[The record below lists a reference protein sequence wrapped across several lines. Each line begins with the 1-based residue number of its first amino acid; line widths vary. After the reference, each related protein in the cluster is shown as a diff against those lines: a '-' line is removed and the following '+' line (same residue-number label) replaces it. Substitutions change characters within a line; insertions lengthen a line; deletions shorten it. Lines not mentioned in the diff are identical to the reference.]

1 MSKFLNTLIIGA
13 ASGAAAAYFFTTEK
27 GKAVKSRID
36 EEIASFK
43 EDPKAYQNQ
52 VVEKASDY
60 KDLAVDTFQD
70 YKTKFENG
78 DITADDLTKAVQEK
92 TAQVAD
98 FAKESFELIKEKTA
112 QVTPEQADVEAET
125 KAADETFKES
135 VEALKGVIDEVQFT
149 EPMDVRYDESFVV
162 KKDLFEKIGENLD
175 EIDCFLCMG
184 WRIPKLER
192 YNKPVIIWQNGN
204 EGIDFAAYCRS
215 IGVEAYVA
223 MDLQDVNEIAHIL
236 WVRKA
241 VRNTR
246 ALVLTAGSLPTFGI
260 QSLIRDPEVL
270 RQRYGFEVVKL
281 PFTSI
286 FKYMDEITD
295 EEAKP
300 IADKIIA
307 GSTDTQVNTDWFL
320 NDVKY
325 YLAAKKMMDIYD
337 CNAFSTACHEL
348 CTTEI
353 PQNRKFTPCMCHSI
367 MKDEGIPSGC
377 EEDLN
382 ALMAM
387 LIMQYAANR
396 PAFMG
401 NPNHETDELLRIHHA
416 VPALCMNG
424 YGTKPLEYKL
434 WAFTG
439 QGFGGKLQ
447 VDFTENDDD
456 YVTLGRFNPAG
467 DTICIKKGKVIRS
480 EYADTYCSPYYYIQM
495 DDAREYM
502 HNLAGFGH
510 HQVLIFGD
518 YTKLIKKIAKVMNF
532 NVLEG

>member
-1 MSKFLNTLIIGA
+1 M
-13 ASGAAAAYFFTTEK
+13 
-27 GKAVKSRID
+27 
-36 EEIASFK
+36 K
-43 EDPKAYQNQ
+43 E
-52 VVEKASDY
+52 
-60 KDLAVDTFQD
+60 LAM
-70 YKTKFENG
+70 KTKLVVRPIVG
-78 DITADDLTKAVQEK
+78 CLTHSHFWEGPCRAGRYEEM
-92 TAQVAD
+92 T
-98 FAKESFELIKEKTA
+98 
-112 QVTPEQADVEAET
+112 VEAEA
-125 KAADETFKES
+125 KAAEKAFAAACEQLKDVTDEIEFLEP
-135 VEALKGVIDEVQFT
+135 IDC
-149 EPMDVRYDESFVV
+149 RYDEKFLV
-162 KKDLFEKIGENLD
+162 DEETFAKIGED
-175 EIDCFLCMG
+175 IDKVDFFLCMN

-192 YNKPVIIWQNGN
+192 YGKPVVIMQNGN

-215 IGVEAYVA
+215 IGLEAHVC
-223 MDLQDVNEIAHIL
+223 MDLRDLNELAHNL

-246 ALVLTAGSLPTFGI
+246 ALVLTAGSQPTFGI

-270 RQRYGFEVVKL
+270 RQKYGFEVIKL
-281 PFTSI
+281 PFYEI
-286 FKYMDEITD
+286 FKYMDQITD
-295 EEAKP
+295 EEARP
-300 IADKIIA
+300 LTDKIIN
-307 GSTDTQVNTDWFL
+307 GSKDTKVNTDWFI
-320 NDVKY
+320 NDIKY
-325 YLAAKKMMDIYD
+325 YLAAKKMMDVYD

-348 CTTEI
+348 CTSEI

-387 LIMQYAANR
+387 IIMQYAANR

-424 YGTKPLEYKL
+424 YGTKPMEYKL

-467 DTICIKKGKVIRS
+467 DTICVKVGEVLRS
-480 EYADTYCSPYYYIQM
+480 EFDEYYCSPYYYIKM
-495 DDAREYM
+495 DDARTYM

-518 YTKLIKKIAKVMNF
+518 WMKQLKEIGKLMGFK
-532 NVLEG
+532 VLEG